1 VCSYQRI
8 FRPERRI
15 YSIEGRALPVPGGI
29 PLRWLAYACGTIV
42 AVLVVTSRSSAL
54 DLLLAAVA
62 GLAGAGR
69 GGNKA
74 AALAAFVAFLGLE
87 LAGWLLMALDW
98 PLRLVVLPVAVAS
111 LATQGTP
118 DGRAPERFAASWL
131 ALRLA
136 PRRSSLGR
144 PLPGRETGDEVWVAA
159 DEHAPELRRARL
171 HGPCRVAFGR
181 PVEHLGRGR
190 RAAVR
195 RLGWRARRG
204 RVVEALELG
213 TGERLEG
220 RP

>member
-1 VCSYQRI
+1 VRSYQRI

-29 PLRWLAYACGTIV
+29 PLRWLAYAGGTIV
-42 AVLVVTSRSSAL
+42 AVLVVTSRSPAL
-54 DLLLAAVA
+54 DLLFAAVA
-62 GLAGAGR
+62 GLAGARR
-69 GGNKA
+69 GGNRA
-74 AALAAFVAFLGLE
+74 AALAAFATFLGLE
-87 LAGWLLMALDW
+87 LIGWLLIALDW

-131 ALRLA
+131 ALRIA
-136 PRRSSLGR
+136 AGRSSLGR
-144 PLPGRETGDEVWVAA
+144 PLAAGAAEGEVWVAA
-159 DEHAPELRRARL
+159 DEHVPELRRARL
-171 HGPCRVAFGR
+171 HGPCRVAFST
-181 PVEHLGRGR
+181 PAEHLNRGR
-190 RAAVR
+190 RATVR

-213 TGERLEG
+213 AGETLEV